1 MPKKTCPNGHIYDS
15 SIYGDECPLC
25 PKGTN
30 GAQVEAKQEFGMPPY
45 QQADS
50 IVGKTTIGMPGGAK
64 YPGVTGGGM
73 GAPMMHIM
81 DAAGETHFPGQQQS
95 QGYAGGTVIKQPKGM
110 PTAQGRKL
118 VGFLVTY
125 NRNPLGKA
133 YNIYEGKNFIGRASS
148 CDICV
153 PEDKQ
158 MSGRH
163 MSILYRNV
171 DHKFKYRDEQS
182 SNGTF
187 VNKELSDEGELK
199 NYDIIRL
206 GSTVFIFI
214 SIPQI
219 G

>member
-25 PKGTN
+25 PKDDAT
-30 GAQVEAKQEFGMPPY
+30 QYSPKQDFGMPPFEKVSPEVSPRTSVLPPKGAQGPTHNPFEQHPVPGGDPTGDTVFG
-45 QQADS
+45 QQAAS
-50 IVGKTTIGMPGGAK
+50 QMGGR
-64 YPGVTGGGM
+64 
-73 GAPMMHIM
+73 
-81 DAAGETHFPGQQQS
+81 
-95 QGYAGGTVIKQPKGM
+95 TVIRPPKG
-110 PTAQGRKL
+110 AQAVQGRKL

-125 NRNPLGKA
+125 NRTPMGKA
-133 YNIYEGKNFIGRASS
+133 YNVYEGKNYIGRDRS
-148 CDICV
+148 CDICI

-163 MSILYRNV
+163 MSLLYRNA
-171 DHKFKYRDEQS
+171 DNKFKYRDEQS

-199 NYDIIRL
+199 NYDVIRL

-214 SIPQI
+214 AIPQI